1 MGQLIGLHCE
11 PDIPGIPSWGAR
23 SSPNLIRFVHFNFA
37 PSDAALFTSV
47 SRFPAANLTLLSVRF
62 VLVLF
67 LFFFFGHRS
76 AFSLLALRPSANY
89 QLSFA

>member
-67 LFFFFGHRS
+67 LFFFF
-76 AFSLLALRPSANY
+76 LATVQHFPFWPSARLPITN
-89 QLSFA
+89 